1 MELSPERVG
10 ALIKCRFEHRRPIAA
25 AAAGRHRT
33 APARQDNRRA
43 PQELRYYPGPAR
55 KNALRENALLKSWL
69 KQVVLKY
76 KKELKIGGALLALA
90 ASFLLVWLTVTAPER
105 GRDPRVTAMEK
116 ESDSFFRVEGGIT
129 GLAEDL
135 KLGAVESIGLSA
147 NYALV
152 TLNDGSRYYVRVDAQ
167 RTLVP
172 EVLKANLGDSAAPVF
187 SLGDVQPPAGPLTAF
202 ARGLADPLWVS
213 LLGPLLILYMI
224 WMMNPV
230 RFGMF
235 KNAQK
240 PDTRFRDVIGV
251 EDAKEALEDI
261 VAYLKDPAK
270 FSDLGAKPPK
280 GVVLEGHFGAGKTL
294 LARAVAGE
302 AGVPFIAL
310 AGGDFS
316 DMFLGVGVRR
326 VKKLFALARRQAPC
340 VIFIDEIDGL
350 GKRSGASSAAETEN
364 NRIIN
369 TLLVELDGFAANS
382 GIVVLGATNNVQN
395 LDPALIRPGRFD
407 RTCTVG
413 LPNVAERDALF
424 ALYAGRVRTDGHI
437 DFRQLARLSTGLS
450 PASIANVVNAAALA
464 AAKERAGAVV
474 QDHFRRA
481 LEQHLMGGPI
491 AAGQAAMNAA
501 ERERIAVHEAGHALV
516 AKLLQLGVVEKV
528 SILKRGRALG
538 VTLVTHDHD
547 VTLQSEAQVRARMA
561 MLLGG
566 RCAEALMLG
575 SISTGAANDLEHVGS
590 MAYRMVAEFG
600 FSRNIGPFSYAG
612 LPDRD
617 RRVADYPGIIEEA
630 RAIAKDVE
638 RECAELLAGHRGA
651 LERLSA
657 ALLEHETVDGRV
669 VDACLSAGQPVD
681 PDERPLALAA

>member
-1 MELSPERVG
+1 V
-10 ALIKCRFEHRRPIAA
+10 
-25 AAAGRHRT
+25 
-33 APARQDNRRA
+33 
-43 PQELRYYPGPAR
+43 
-55 KNALRENALLKSWL
+55 KSLL
-69 KQVVLKY
+69 KQVMLKY
-76 KKELKIGGALLALA
+76 RKELKLGGAAVALA
-90 ASFLLVWLTVTAPER
+90 ASFLLVWLTVTAPDR
-105 GRDPRVTAMEK
+105 GRDPRVTSMER
-116 ESDSFFRVEGGIT
+116 ESDAFFRVEGGIT

-135 KLGAVESIGLSA
+135 RLGSVASIGLSP

-152 TLNDGSRYYVRVDAQ
+152 SLNDGGRYYVRIDSQ
-167 RTLVP
+167 KTLLP
-172 EVLKANLGDSAAPVF
+172 EVIKASLSGPAVPVF
-187 SLGDVQPPAGPLTAF
+187 SLGEVHPPAGPLTAF

-230 RFGMF
+230 RFGAF
-235 KNAQK
+235 RNAQK
-240 PDTRFRDVIGV
+240 PDTRFADVIGV

-261 VAYLKDPAK
+261 VAYLKNPGR
-270 FSDLGAKPPK
+270 FSELGAKPPK

-326 VKKLFALARRQAPC
+326 VKKLFALARRQSPC

-413 LPNVAERDALF
+413 LPSVAEREALF
-424 ALYAGRVRTDGHI
+424 GLYAGRVRSDGQT

-464 AAKERAGAVV
+464 AAKDGAEAVT

-481 LEQHLMGGPI
+481 LEQHLMGGTA

-516 AKLLQLGVVEKV
+516 AKLLRVGIVEKV

-538 VTLVTHDHD
+538 VTLVTHDQD

-561 MLLGG
+561 MLLAG
-566 RCAEALMLG
+566 RCAEALVLG
-575 SISTGAANDLEHVGS
+575 SISTGAANDLEHVGN

-612 LPDRD
+612 LPDKE
-617 RRVADYPGIIEEA
+617 RRLADDPDCIAEA
-630 RAIAKDVE
+630 RAIAKDIE
-638 RECAELLAGHRGA
+638 RHCAEVLASHRGA

-657 ALLEHETVDGRV
+657 ELLEHETVDGSV
-669 VDACLSAGQPVD
+669 VDACLAAGKPVD